1 MLTGIHHSKTSNQ
14 TIKMKKWLS
23 AVYVLL
29 LGFNLQGQNRPV
41 KTQEKDNLIILE
53 GATLIDGTNNQPIT
67 NSVLLVR
74 DSRIERVGQ
83 IGDFS
88 YPDEA
93 TILSLKGKYIIPG
106 LIDVHVHIQTPIHEE
121 VMKMLLAYG
130 ITSIRI
136 PGGTDIGIKV
146 RDMVKKGELLGPNVF
161 TGGSLI
167 DGEGSQDVMKPM
179 LTEEDIRKEIRRQ
192 YAQGVDL
199 IKLYVR
205 LPPNLVKAGIQEAHS
220 LGLPVIGHL
229 TRTFWTE
236 AAESGIDGLIHLG
249 AAGPIGELIPLD
261 KRKRLAKQNGL
272 SLADFER
279 KSHSLYFLRGAMGG
293 RIEDSGQRIYDLID
307 LDSPE
312 TNRLMN
318 LLVSKKIMVDPTLV
332 TDESLAFGDE
342 PTRILSHLEPYKAPN
357 SVRNYLWG
365 ADWESSNKYA
375 NEEFPLSLYDKPLF
389 QFGKELTLK
398 FFENG
403 VLLGAGSDVGM
414 PWMTPGASLHREL
427 ELFAEAGIPE
437 KEVLSIATRNG
448 SHFVYQQNEV
458 GTLETGKMADLVI
471 LSSNPLEDIR
481 NTRAIELVMK
491 SGKVYDPKVILEE
504 LKRED

>member
-1 MLTGIHHSKTSNQ
+1 
-14 TIKMKKWLS
+14 
-23 AVYVLL
+23 
-29 LGFNLQGQNRPV
+29 
-41 KTQEKDNLIILE
+41 
-53 GATLIDGTNNQPIT
+53 
-67 NSVLLVR
+67 
-74 DSRIERVGQ
+74 
-83 IGDFS
+83 
-88 YPDEA
+88 
-93 TILSLKGKYIIPG
+93 
-106 LIDVHVHIQTPIHEE
+106 
-121 VMKMLLAYG
+121 
-130 ITSIRI
+130 
-136 PGGTDIGIKV
+136 
-146 RDMVKKGELLGPNVF
+146 
-161 TGGSLI
+161 
-167 DGEGSQDVMKPM
+167 
-179 LTEEDIRKEIRRQ
+179 
-192 YAQGVDL
+192 
-199 IKLYVR
+199 
-205 LPPNLVKAGIQEAHS
+205 
-220 LGLPVIGHL
+220 
-229 TRTFWTE
+229 
-236 AAESGIDGLIHLG
+236 
-249 AAGPIGELIPLD
+249 
-261 KRKRLAKQNGL
+261 
-272 SLADFER
+272 
-279 KSHSLYFLRGAMGG
+279 MGG

-427 ELFAEAGIPE
+427 ELFVEAGIPE